1 MSKMLQNY
9 QFLVDENGVYP
20 SSSLEEF
27 APGPAAG
34 PTALRSSLGIT
45 EAAADPSDGRGIYFN
60 TTTGTY
66 LLSS

>member
-1 MSKMLQNY
+1 MLQNY

-27 APGPAAG
+27 APG

-60 TTTGTY
+60 TTSGTY